1 MQPFQFQ
8 YDWLLLALALV
19 PVLLLV
25 LLWALYKKRA
35 IKKKL
40 GDPDLIKR
48 LTITYSPANFLIK
61 FLLLTI
67 GFAAIILAAANL
79 QKPGKG
85 DALNRKGVDVMIALD
100 VSKSMLAEDS
110 KPNRL
115 EKARQ
120 FVYKLMEALPND
132 RIGLVVFA
140 GHAYL
145 QMPLTSDHS
154 AARLYVQNASPENV
168 PTQGTVIGEAL
179 KAGNGAFNSKE
190 RKYKSIILITDGEDH
205 DAEALQLAPALASN
219 GVMINSIGL
228 GSPEGS
234 TIIDPATDTYKK
246 DPQGQA
252 VISKLNEPL
261 LQQLASST
269 KGVYLRLDNVSEAV
283 DKVSRQLDTIE
294 ASAITDNSLKDYDTY
309 YFWFIGAALVLILLE
324 FFWPERKW
332 KTA

>member
-8 YDWLLLALALV
+8 YNWLLTALGLV
-19 PVLLLV
+19 PILVLI
-25 LLWALYKKRA
+25 LLWALYKKRK
-35 IKKKL
+35 ITKKL
-40 GDPDLIKR
+40 GDPELIKK
-48 LTITYSPANFLIK
+48 LTAAYSPANFLIK

-67 GFAAIILAAANL
+67 GLSAIILAAANL

-85 DALNRKGVDVMIALD
+85 DSLNRKGVDVLISLD

-120 FVYKLMEALPND
+120 FVYKLMEALPDD

-179 KAGNGAFNSKE
+179 KTGNGAFNSKE
-190 RKYKSIILITDGEDH
+190 RKFKYDIISYL
-205 DAEALQLAPALASN
+205 
-219 GVMINSIGL
+219 
-228 GSPEGS
+228 
-234 TIIDPATDTYKK
+234 
-246 DPQGQA
+246 
-252 VISKLNEPL
+252 SKE
-261 LQQLASST
+261 
-269 KGVYLRLDNVSEAV
+269 K
-283 DKVSRQLDTIE
+283 
-294 ASAITDNSLKDYDTY
+294 
-309 YFWFIGAALVLILLE
+309 
-324 FFWPERKW
+324 
-332 KTA
+332 